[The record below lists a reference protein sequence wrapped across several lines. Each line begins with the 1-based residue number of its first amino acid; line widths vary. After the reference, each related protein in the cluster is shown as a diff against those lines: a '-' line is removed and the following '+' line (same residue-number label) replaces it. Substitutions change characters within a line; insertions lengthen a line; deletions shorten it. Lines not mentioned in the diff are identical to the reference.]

1 MSFHICRL
9 FSISDASPRVCFLT
23 LPGSLLQVAHDRRS
37 QLFQLLLLEHLKLK
51 NEFVA
56 AESESIKREERHA
69 AELGKLQ
76 TKMKESAKV
85 QELLTDELE
94 KSMTAKS
101 TADKQLET
109 ALKALKERAQQ
120 DQELKTKQSED
131 KAKREKA
138 ESDLTELQTRCT
150 EWFEQLKLINRHM
163 SRKFPR
169 AAYPGSFLESYP
181 SY

>member
-1 MSFHICRL
+1 MGDSG
-9 FSISDASPRVCFLT
+9 SPRVPECLFIIATCFSFRTPVPEFALT
-23 LPGSLLQVAHDRRS
+23 LPGLFLQATHDRRS

-76 TKMKESAKV
+76 GKVKESAKV

-101 TADKQLET
+101 TVDKQLET
-109 ALKALKERAQQ
+109 AVKALKERA
-120 DQELKTKQSED
+120 
-131 KAKREKA
+131 
-138 ESDLTELQTRCT
+138 
-150 EWFEQLKLINRHM
+150 
-163 SRKFPR
+163 
-169 AAYPGSFLESYP
+169 
-181 SY
+181 